1 MIRGGYAVTRDAGG
15 GPGGGVGDVVTADL
29 SVLDGVRAR
38 FEQLAGA
45 FADAGA
51 PLGRAHDQG
60 LDAAGQFAHDLQPGA
75 VRFLLSWR
83 AVFDVA
89 RTDCQLVA
97 GNTGKQAV
105 DLQALDTHL
114 AAQVQL

>member
-1 MIRGGYAVTRDAGG
+1 LTSNAGG
-15 GPGGGVGDVVTADL
+15 GPGGGPGEVTADL
-29 SVLDGVRAR
+29 NVLDGIRAR

-45 FADAGA
+45 FADVGA
-51 PLGRAHDQG
+51 PLGRGHDQAI
-60 LDAAGQFAHDLQPGA
+60 DAAGQFLGDLHPGA
-75 VRFLLSWR
+75 VKFLLSWR
-83 AVFDVA
+83 AVFDAA

>member
-1 MIRGGYAVTRDAGG
+1 VGG
-15 GPGGGVGDVVTADL
+15 GLTADL
-29 SVLDGVRAR
+29 GVLDGVRAR

-45 FADAGA
+45 FADIGA
-51 PLGRAHDQG
+51 PLGRTHDQAVE
-60 LDAAGQFAHDLQPGA
+60 AAGQFHGDLEPGA
-75 VRFLLSWR
+75 VKFLLSWR

-89 RTDCQLVA
+89 RTDCQLIA

-114 AAQVQL
+114 GTQVQL